1 MYENVVSDELVGRII
16 LIPPLFWGS
25 DTIEN
30 EYWKNIETYHKSMQQ
45 LSKDDMENNIYIV
58 GKIIQKVGKSYYD
71 ALLLCDSNINSLCK
85 FNTTKT
91 KEFLLVSLNKKKKG
105 GYKRRITKKYK

>member
-1 MYENVVSDELVGRII
+1 MYENVESNELVGRIL
-16 LIPPLFWGS
+16 LISPLFWGS
-25 DTIEN
+25 ESIEN

-58 GKIIQKVGKSYYD
+58 GEIINKKGKYEYD

-91 KEFLLVSLNKKKKG
+91 KEFLLGPLNK
-105 GYKRRITKKYK
+105 TKKN